1 MNLSPAIFASYLVSI
16 WLFDLSEKYASISL
30 KDGSKK
36 RFHGFDVTDHLMP
49 AAVPLDI
56 TFSVHDILKAKDH
69 ETAKPKVE
77 ELLNRLGAMLE
88 EGHVPEIVPSTVA
101 AREAD

>member
-1 MNLSPAIFASYLVSI
+1 
-16 WLFDLSEKYASISL
+16 
-30 KDGSKK
+30 
-36 RFHGFDVTDHLMP
+36 MP

-56 TFSVHDILKAKDH
+56 TFSIHDILKAKDH

-77 ELLNRLGAMLE
+77 ELLNRSDAMFE
-88 EGHVPEIVPSTVA
+88 EGHVPENAPSTVA